1 VQPSNQPIFSSNAL
15 DKDQAWLQCL
25 SIIKD
30 NISLQSFKTW
40 FEPIVPS
47 KMAGDVL
54 TIQVPSQ
61 FFYEWLEEHYVNL
74 LHKTIKRVL
83 GHNGRLEYSV
93 VMEHHQG
100 EARPY
105 TIQMPGGT
113 GKQSGPEV
121 QMPVNIGQ
129 SIKNP
134 FVIPGLK
141 KVQVDSQLNSRYRF
155 DSFVEGDCNRLARS
169 AGLAVAAKPGGTS
182 FNPLMIYGGTGLGKT
197 HLAQAIGN
205 QVRQLFPNKS
215 VLYVSSEKFTQQF
228 VDALK
233 SHSANDFVHFYQ
245 MMDVLILDDVHNL
258 ANKEKTQD
266 VFFHIFNHL
275 HQNGKQLILTSDR
288 PPKDLRGLEERLL
301 SRFKWGLSA
310 DLQGPDFETRLA
322 ILQSKMYADGIEL
335 PSDVVEFIAHN
346 IHSNVREL
354 EGALTSLM
362 AYTTLSNRLAD
373 LDLARTVIK
382 NFTRHTQTEVS
393 IDSIQTMVCE
403 YFDLPLDLLR
413 ATTRKR
419 EVVQARQISMYFAK
433 KLTKHSLK
441 AIGDYFGGRDH
452 STVIHSCQTVEDL
465 METDR
470 RFKGFVDDILKKIK
484 TSTV

>member
-1 VQPSNQPIFSSNAL
+1 
-15 DKDQAWLQCL
+15 
-25 SIIKD
+25 
-30 NISLQSFKTW
+30 
-40 FEPIVPS
+40 
-47 KMAGDVL
+47 
-54 TIQVPSQ
+54 
-61 FFYEWLEEHYVNL
+61 
-74 LHKTIKRVL
+74 
-83 GHNGRLEYSV
+83 
-93 VMEHHQG
+93 
-100 EARPY
+100 
-105 TIQMPGGT
+105 
-113 GKQSGPEV
+113 
-121 QMPVNIGQ
+121 
-129 SIKNP
+129 
-134 FVIPGLK
+134 
-141 KVQVDSQLNSRYRF
+141 
-155 DSFVEGDCNRLARS
+155 
-169 AGLAVAAKPGGTS
+169 
-182 FNPLMIYGGTGLGKT
+182 MIYGGTGLGKT

>member
-1 VQPSNQPIFSSNAL
+1 MEPSQQPNSSSNPL
-15 DKDQAWLQCL
+15 DKEQAWLQCL

-83 GHNGRLEYSV
+83 GHSGRLEYSV

-141 KVQVDSQLNSRYRF
+141 KVQVDSQLNARYRF

-169 AGLAVAAKPGGTS
+169 AGLAVAAKPGATS
-182 FNPLMIYGGTGLGKT
+182 FNPLMLYGGTGLGKT
-197 HLAQAIGN
+197 HLAQAIG
-205 QVRQLFPNKS
+205 
-215 VLYVSSEKFTQQF
+215 
-228 VDALK
+228 
-233 SHSANDFVHFYQ
+233 
-245 MMDVLILDDVHNL
+245 
-258 ANKEKTQD
+258 
-266 VFFHIFNHL
+266 
-275 HQNGKQLILTSDR
+275 
-288 PPKDLRGLEERLL
+288 
-301 SRFKWGLSA
+301 
-310 DLQGPDFETRLA
+310 
-322 ILQSKMYADGIEL
+322 
-335 PSDVVEFIAHN
+335 
-346 IHSNVREL
+346 
-354 EGALTSLM
+354 
-362 AYTTLSNRLAD
+362 
-373 LDLARTVIK
+373 
-382 NFTRHTQTEVS
+382 
-393 IDSIQTMVCE
+393 
-403 YFDLPLDLLR
+403 
-413 ATTRKR
+413 
-419 EVVQARQISMYFAK
+419 
-433 KLTKHSLK
+433 
-441 AIGDYFGGRDH
+441 
-452 STVIHSCQTVEDL
+452 
-465 METDR
+465 
-470 RFKGFVDDILKKIK
+470 
-484 TSTV
+484 

>member
-1 VQPSNQPIFSSNAL
+1 MAEKENKTAESVWAE
-15 DKDQAWLQCL
+15 CL
-25 SIIKD
+25 EIIRD

-40 FEPIVPS
+40 FEPVLPS
-47 KMAGDVL
+47 KLSGDVL

-74 LHKTIKRVL
+74 LHKTIKRAL
-83 GHNGRLEYSV
+83 GSNGRLEYAV
-93 VMEHHQG
+93 VMENMAG

-105 TIQMPGGT
+105 TIQMPGGSVKHA
-113 GKQSGPEV
+113 GAEV
-121 QMPVNIGQ
+121 TMPVNLGQ
-129 SIKNP
+129 TIKNP

-141 KVQVDSQLNSRYRF
+141 KVQVESQLNPRYRF

-169 AGLAVAAKPGGTS
+169 AGLAVAAKPGATS
-182 FNPLMIYGGTGLGKT
+182 FNPLMLYGSTGLGKT

-205 QVRQLFPNKS
+205 QVRQLFPTKT
-215 VLYVSSEKFTQQF
+215 VLYVGAEKFTQQF

-233 SHSANDFVHFYQ
+233 NQSANDFVHFYQ

-288 PPKDLRGLEERLL
+288 PPKDLRGMEDRLL
-301 SRFKWGLSA
+301 SRFKWGLST
-310 DLQGPDFETRLA
+310 DLQAPDYETRLA
-322 ILQSKMYADGIEL
+322 ILQSKMYADGIDL
-335 PSDVVEFIAHN
+335 PAEVVEFIAHN
-346 IHSNVREL
+346 IHHNIREL

-362 AYTTLSNRLAD
+362 AYTTLSHRQAD
-373 LDLARTVIK
+373 LELARNVIK
-382 NFTRHTQTEVS
+382 NFTRNTQTEIS
-393 IDSIQTMVCE
+393 IDSIQAMVCE
-403 YFDLPLDLLR
+403 YFDLPVDLLR
-413 ATTRKR
+413 ASTRKR

-433 KLTKHSLK
+433 KMTKYSLK
-441 AIGDYFGGRDH
+441 AIGEYFGGRDH

-470 RFKGFVDDILKKIK
+470 RFRGFVDDIQKRIK
-484 TSTV
+484 SSTV

>member
-1 VQPSNQPIFSSNAL
+1 
-15 DKDQAWLQCL
+15 
-25 SIIKD
+25 
-30 NISLQSFKTW
+30 
-40 FEPIVPS
+40 
-47 KMAGDVL
+47 
-54 TIQVPSQ
+54 
-61 FFYEWLEEHYVNL
+61 
-74 LHKTIKRVL
+74 
-83 GHNGRLEYSV
+83 
-93 VMEHHQG
+93 
-100 EARPY
+100 
-105 TIQMPGGT
+105 
-113 GKQSGPEV
+113 
-121 QMPVNIGQ
+121 
-129 SIKNP
+129 
-134 FVIPGLK
+134 
-141 KVQVDSQLNSRYRF
+141 
-155 DSFVEGDCNRLARS
+155 
-169 AGLAVAAKPGGTS
+169 
-182 FNPLMIYGGTGLGKT
+182 
-197 HLAQAIGN
+197 
-205 QVRQLFPNKS
+205 
-215 VLYVSSEKFTQQF
+215 
-228 VDALK
+228 
-233 SHSANDFVHFYQ
+233 

-266 VFFHIFNHL
+266 VFFHVFNHL
-275 HQNGKQLILTSDR
+275 HQNNKQLILTSDR
-288 PPKDLRGLEERLL
+288 PPKDLRGLEDRLL

-310 DLQGPDFETRLA
+310 DLQMPDFETRLA

-335 PSDVVEFIAHN
+335 PSEIVDFIAHN

-362 AYTTLSNRLAD
+362 AYTTLSNQQAD
-373 LDLARTVIK
+373 LELARTVAK

-403 YFDLPLDLLR
+403 YFDLPVDLLR

-470 RFKGFVDDILKKIK
+470 RFKGFVEDILKKIK

>member
-1 VQPSNQPIFSSNAL
+1 MAEKENKTAESVWAE
-15 DKDQAWLQCL
+15 CL
-25 SIIKD
+25 EIIRD

-40 FEPIVPS
+40 FEPVLPS
-47 KMAGDVL
+47 KLSGDVL

-74 LHKTIKRVL
+74 LHKTIKRAL
-83 GHNGRLEYSV
+83 GSNGRLEYAV
-93 VMEHHQG
+93 VMENKAG

-105 TIQMPGGT
+105 TIQMPGGSVKHA
-113 GKQSGPEV
+113 GAEV
-121 QMPVNIGQ
+121 TMPVNLGQ
-129 SIKNP
+129 TIKNP

-141 KVQVDSQLNSRYRF
+141 KVQVESQLNPRYRF

-169 AGLAVAAKPGGTS
+169 AGLAVAAKPGATS
-182 FNPLMIYGGTGLGKT
+182 FNPLMLYGSTGLGKT

-205 QVRQLFPNKS
+205 QVRQLFPTKT
-215 VLYVSSEKFTQQF
+215 VLYVGAEKFTQQF

-233 SHSANDFVHFYQ
+233 NQSANDFVHFYQ

-288 PPKDLRGLEERLL
+288 PPKDLRGMEDRLL
-301 SRFKWGLSA
+301 SRFKWGLST
-310 DLQGPDFETRLA
+310 DLQAPDYETRLA
-322 ILQSKMYADGIEL
+322 ILQSKMYADGIDL
-335 PSDVVEFIAHN
+335 PADVVEFIAHN
-346 IHSNVREL
+346 INHNIREL

-362 AYTTLSNRLAD
+362 AYTTLSHRQAD
-373 LDLARTVIK
+373 LELARNVIK
-382 NFTRHTQTEVS
+382 NFTRHTQTEIS
-393 IDSIQTMVCE
+393 IDSIQAMVCE
-403 YFDLPLDLLR
+403 YFDLPVDLLR
-413 ATTRKR
+413 ASTRKR

-433 KLTKHSLK
+433 KMTKYSLK
-441 AIGDYFGGRDH
+441 AIGEYFGGRDH

-470 RFKGFVDDILKKIK
+470 RFRGFVDDIQKRIK
-484 TSTV
+484 SSTV